1 MFEDKIKQ
9 YTANKRTGANLTSIR
24 LGVTPN
30 LTNNLAVATME
41 ELQKLGEKIDK
52 SRIDRETQR
61 LYIEGKKRDLEFERT
76 LADPQIFLN
85 DELYDNKVKELNEL
99 KNSKRKEITSSK
111 YLDKETKDTLLAKV
125 ELENEKIFN
134 DMNSKRTVNLYKQ
147 EVSSLNSELEQLVA
161 IGGGLPSSD
170 IDGRKNIA
178 DSMTKTVLNLQN
190 ISGLSDNDT
199 ALILSQGIMSMEKQS
214 FENSIDD
221 IINSSLNISAKK
233 QRVQEILNTV
243 NDEEGLNILAS
254 NYTKSLPFKMSKE
267 DSQKMDSFFKAQI
280 KNTYRDI
287 GEKANKELKTLEYN
301 EYIEKKK
308 QETIKAK
315 QDNMENKIR
324 GYIINRDT
332 QKLTQLNTGKLYT
345 TSEMVS
351 DNNNL
356 NTLYG
361 KTILEFGDLNNS
373 AVPKIMNNGD
383 KTELKDLIKN
393 AKEDGLTE
401 QNIAN
406 SVIYPYLNQLAGNDE
421 YKLNALIKDF
431 GTEGVKGFDVDT
443 LLNGRKDPEYFN
455 VSKKLNSGKGYELP
469 EEDIKELGG
478 WFSNS
483 KARYNSL
490 VIRLGGDNR
499 AKQALDSYIKGSIIN
514 STDEDISA
522 YSGDVKK
529 EVKEIMPIAF
539 KEFLADDDNYNDII
553 NNLERIRKREIA
565 PIKYRESNI
574 IMENYGIKELDFV
587 DVPLENNDDFE
598 LIE

>member
-111 YLDKETKDTLLAKV
+111 YLDKETKDILLDKV

-221 IINSSLNISAKK
+221 IINSSLNVSAKK

-324 GYIINRDT
+324 GYIVNRDT

-345 TSEMVS
+345 TYEMVS
-351 DNNNL
+351 DNENL

-361 KTILEFGDLNNS
+361 KTILEFGDINNS

-490 VIRLGGDNR
+490 VIRLGGDKR

-539 KEFLADDDNYNDII
+539 KEFLADDDNYNNII

-587 DVPLENNDDFE
+587 DIPLENNDDFE

>member
-111 YLDKETKDTLLAKV
+111 YLDKETKDTILAKV

-324 GYIINRDT
+324 GYIVNRDT

-345 TSEMVS
+345 TYEMVS
-351 DNNNL
+351 DNENL

-361 KTILEFGDLNNS
+361 KTILEFGDINNS

-490 VIRLGGDNR
+490 VIRLGGDKR

>member
-243 NDEEGLNILAS
+243 NDEEGLNTLAR

-324 GYIINRDT
+324 GYIVNRDT

-345 TSEMVS
+345 TYEMVS
-351 DNNNL
+351 DNENL

-361 KTILEFGDLNNS
+361 KTILEFGDINNS

-469 EEDIKELGG
+469 EEDIKELDG

-490 VIRLGGDNR
+490 VIRLGGDKR

-587 DVPLENNDDFE
+587 DIPLENNDDFE

>member
-111 YLDKETKDTLLAKV
+111 YLDKETKDILLNKV

-199 ALILSQGIMSMEKQS
+199 ALILSQCIMSMEKQS

-324 GYIINRDT
+324 GYIVNRDT

-345 TSEMVS
+345 TYEMVS
-351 DNNNL
+351 DNENL

-361 KTILEFGDLNNS
+361 KTILEFGDINNS

-383 KTELKDLIKN
+383 KTELKDLINN

-443 LLNGRKDPEYFN
+443 ILNGRKDPEYFN

-490 VIRLGGDNR
+490 VIRLGGDKR

-587 DVPLENNDDFE
+587 DIPLENNDDFE

>member
-111 YLDKETKDTLLAKV
+111 YLDKETKDTILAKV

-324 GYIINRDT
+324 GYIVNRDT

-345 TSEMVS
+345 TYEMVS
-351 DNNNL
+351 DNENL

-361 KTILEFGDLNNS
+361 KTILEFGDINNS

-406 SVIYPYLNQLAGNDE
+406 SVIYPYLNQLSGNDE

-490 VIRLGGDNR
+490 VIRLGGDKR

>member
-9 YTANKRTGANLTSIR
+9 YTANKRTGANLTNIR

-52 SRIDRETQR
+52 SRMDREIQR

-85 DELYDNKVKELNEL
+85 DELYNSKVKELNEL
-99 KNSKRKEITSSK
+99 KKAKKKEITSSRL
-111 YLDKETKDTLLAKV
+111 LDRETKNTLIDKL

-161 IGGGLPSSD
+161 IGSGLPSSD

-280 KNTYRDI
+280 KNAYRDI

-324 GYIINRDT
+324 GYIVKRDT

-345 TSEMVS
+345 TYEMVS
-351 DNNNL
+351 DNENL

-361 KTILEFGDLNNS
+361 KTILEFGDINNS

-490 VIRLGGDNR
+490 VIRLGGDKR

>member
-324 GYIINRDT
+324 GYIVNRDT

-345 TSEMVS
+345 TYEMVS
-351 DNNNL
+351 DNENL

-361 KTILEFGDLNNS
+361 KTILEFGDINNS

-490 VIRLGGDNR
+490 VIRLGGDKR

>member
-111 YLDKETKDTLLAKV
+111 YLDNETKDTLLAKV

-243 NDEEGLNILAS
+243 NDEEGLNTLAR

-324 GYIINRDT
+324 GYIVNRDT

-345 TSEMVS
+345 TYEMVS
-351 DNNNL
+351 DNENL

-361 KTILEFGDLNNS
+361 KTILEFGDINNS

-455 VSKKLNSGKGYELP
+455 VSKKLNSGKGYELT
-469 EEDIKELGG
+469 EEDIKELDG

-490 VIRLGGDNR
+490 VIRLGGDKR

-587 DVPLENNDDFE
+587 DIPLENNDDFE